1 MAYLSRV
8 EKNQHQVDTW
18 RRDLKRKI
26 GWALTA
32 KLLGLVLLWFLFF
45 RGHGS

>member
-8 EKNQHQVDTW
+8 KKNQHQVDTW
-18 RRDLKRKI
+18 QRDLKVKI
-26 GWALTA
+26 GWALAA